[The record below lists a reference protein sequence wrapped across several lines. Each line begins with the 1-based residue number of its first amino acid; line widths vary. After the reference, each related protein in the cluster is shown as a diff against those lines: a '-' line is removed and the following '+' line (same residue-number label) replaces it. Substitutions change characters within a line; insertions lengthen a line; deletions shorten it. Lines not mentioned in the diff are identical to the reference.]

1 MMEYDK
7 SLYWKEGVLE
17 IFEQEND
24 ILDKF
29 RNEMFD
35 IIHEINIIIRTY
47 KSNYKRQQMLKQPM
61 ENFKNKLDE
70 VEQMIKVFKNNYEQY
85 DDDMLYQSYEILE
98 EFYNK
103 REDYYY
109 RFKEKY
115 MDQGNSGEGV
125 KKVKIQK
132 IQGIKTF
139 TLPIF
144 PIKKRTQNGHI
155 FR

>member
-7 SLYWKEGVLE
+7 SLYWKEGTLE

-29 RNEMFD
+29 RNEIFD

-47 KSNYKRQQMLKQPM
+47 KSSYKRKQMLKQPM
-61 ENFKNKLDE
+61 ENLRNKLDE
-70 VEQMIKVFKNNYEQY
+70 VEQMIEVFKNNYEQY
-85 DDDMLYQSYEILE
+85 DDDMLYQLYEMLE
-98 EFYNK
+98 RFYNK

-115 MDQGNSGEGV
+115 M
-125 KKVKIQK
+125 I
-132 IQGIKTF
+132 
-139 TLPIF
+139 
-144 PIKKRTQNGHI
+144 
-155 FR
+155 